1 VVWNQEV
8 LKLYG
13 NFMVEVLWQKFYGE
27 SFMLFKICGVEVME
41 LMKEV
46 DYTRE
51 NGKLH
56 MEIMDVNKVSHNFI
70 KN

>member
-1 VVWNQEV
+1 
-8 LKLYG
+8 
-13 NFMVEVLWQKFYGE
+13 
-27 SFMLFKICGVEVME
+27 MLFKICGVEVME

>member
-1 VVWNQEV
+1 
-8 LKLYG
+8 
-13 NFMVEVLWQKFYGE
+13 
-27 SFMLFKICGVEVME
+27 MLFKICGVEVMK
-41 LMKEV
+41 LLKEV
-46 DYTRE
+46 DYTRV

>member
-1 VVWNQEV
+1 
-8 LKLYG
+8 
-13 NFMVEVLWQKFYGE
+13 
-27 SFMLFKICGVEVME
+27 MLFKICGVEVME

-70 KN
+70 KNQFNNKVLRNKMFIL

>member
-1 VVWNQEV
+1 
-8 LKLYG
+8 
-13 NFMVEVLWQKFYGE
+13 
-27 SFMLFKICGVEVME
+27 MLFKICDVEVMK
-41 LMKEV
+41 LLKKV
-46 DYTRE
+46 NYTRE